1 MKRTSTDNDRRSVG
15 PKRQGLNAKVSRFDH
30 PPPFIC
36 LNCDQSFEVTGQVK
50 LFCSE
55 LCKEEAKFVRYFRRC
70 SHDGRINQADV
81 QEALEIR
88 FAHIMAGGYPAQ
100 ERQVPALIRAKV
112 IARDDGVCRQCGAP
126 GTTLDHIEGDA
137 NEMANLQLL
146 CNSCHNAKTRK
157 RIVEITPNDKRYL
170 THSKKVKL
178 LRFRC
183 NAPRPLRLCDDS
195 ELWPSRYQGIM
206 AEWSKARTNQ

>member
-1 MKRTSTDNDRRSVG
+1 MGRPPVSMKRTSTDNDRRSVG

-36 LNCDQSFEVTGQVK
+36 LNSDQSFEVTGQVK

-88 FAHIMAGGYPAQ
+88 FAHIMAGGLSGPRTSSTSFNESQ
-100 ERQVPALIRAKV
+100 SNCQRQRSVPSMR
-112 IARDDGVCRQCGAP
+112 R
-126 GTTLDHIEGDA
+126 
-137 NEMANLQLL
+137 
-146 CNSCHNAKTRK
+146 
-157 RIVEITPNDKRYL
+157 
-170 THSKKVKL
+170 
-178 LRFRC
+178 
-183 NAPRPLRLCDDS
+183 
-195 ELWPSRYQGIM
+195 SRY
-206 AEWSKARTNQ
+206 NH